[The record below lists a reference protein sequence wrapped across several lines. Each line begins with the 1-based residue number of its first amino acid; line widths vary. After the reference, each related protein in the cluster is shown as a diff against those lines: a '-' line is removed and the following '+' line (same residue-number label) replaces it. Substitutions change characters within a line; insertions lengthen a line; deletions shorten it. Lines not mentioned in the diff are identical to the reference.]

1 MAEGDII
8 SALRSMVPGL
18 KEEDVTDLKA
28 IAAYADNPL
37 VLGMMVALLIE
48 ERRKTNQLLEEI
60 LRELRKRDVKE
71 EEIVALSDQDERILE
86 LVKERGMVTAADVK
100 EALGY
105 KGLNGAS
112 ARLNNLH
119 RMGYLKKVRRG
130 KKVYFMLA

>member
-8 SALRSMVPGL
+8 SALRSMIPGL

-48 ERRKTNQLLEEI
+48 ERRKTNRLLEEI